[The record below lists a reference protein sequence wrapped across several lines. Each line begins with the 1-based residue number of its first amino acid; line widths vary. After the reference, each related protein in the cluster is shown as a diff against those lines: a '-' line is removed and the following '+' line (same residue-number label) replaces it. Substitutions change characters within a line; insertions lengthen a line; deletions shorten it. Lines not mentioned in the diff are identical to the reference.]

1 MEDKIVIS
9 EDEVYSSR
17 GTPSPGRPPLR
28 PSRLLWLC
36 YGLFLVPVVGMVAFV
51 ALTLRRR
58 LRPLHTYPALAVS
71 LLTTLAPLTLVR
83 WDVSS
88 ASATGVVSA
97 GWKQTVA
104 QRAQRGVVF
113 IAAEEDGWLWS
124 SSSIGTGVVVA
135 RHAGQALVLT
145 NRHVVGKK
153 NGRLADRLSM
163 VTYEG
168 RELLCQV
175 VGLPRDRQ
183 VDMALMLV
191 EDTAGLEVLGALGDY
206 RSVRVGD
213 EVVAVG
219 HPRGLTFT
227 MTEGIVSALREGMLI
242 QCSASINPGNS
253 GGPLIDSRGRLI
265 GINTFIF
272 TDSQGLAFAFR
283 ADFILNRGQWDYT
296 RDIGPWLDKIMLH

>member
-17 GTPSPGRPPLR
+17 GAPSPVRPPSR
-28 PSRLLWLC
+28 PSRLPWLV

-58 LRPLHTYPALAVS
+58 LRPLYAYPALAVS

-83 WDVSS
+83 WDVSPAPAPRVLS
-88 ASATGVVSA
+88 S
-97 GWKQTVA
+97 GWKQAVA

-113 IAAEEDGWLWS
+113 ISAEEDGWLWS
-124 SSSIGTGVVVA
+124 SSSFGTGVVVA

-145 NRHVVGKK
+145 NRHVVCKE
-153 NGRLADRLSM
+153 NGRLADRLS
-163 VTYEG
+163 VGTYEG
-168 RELLCQV
+168 RTLLCQV
-175 VGLPRDRQ
+175 VGLPQDCQ
-183 VDMALMLV
+183 VDMALLLV
-191 EDTAGLEVLGALGDY
+191 EDTAGLEVLGPLADY
-206 RSVRVGD
+206 RSIRVGD

-219 HPRGLTFT
+219 HPRGLAFT
-227 MTEGIVSALREGMLI
+227 MTEGIVSALREGLLI

-272 TDSQGLAFAFR
+272 KDAQGLAFAFR
-283 ADFILNRGQWDYT
+283 ADFILNRSQWDYT
-296 RDIGPWLDKIMLH
+296 QTIGPWLDQIALY